1 MEFDELS
8 LWSYPLFETTPQ
20 DDSFKEGLK
29 LDMLRCI
36 KPPVDMEFVGAMCE
50 LIDNTDCSDCDS
62 VEDFLD
68 KIIERLKRESE
79 GGQSG
84 KVHKNNG

>member
-8 LWSYPLFETTPQ
+8 FWSYPLFEASPK
-20 DDSFKEGLK
+20 DDGFKEGLK

-36 KPPVDMEFVGAMCE
+36 KPPVDMESVGAMCE

-62 VEDFLD
+62 VEDFLN
-68 KIIERLKRESE
+68 KIIEKLKRESE
-79 GGQSG
+79 GGQ
-84 KVHKNNG
+84 NEF